1 MVKNK
6 IIWTFYDFFNLNI
19 VDMQYCVS
27 FRYTAEVIQLYIFI
41 LFSIISYY
49 KILNVV
55 PCAIA

>member
-1 MVKNK
+1 M
-6 IIWTFYDFFNLNI
+6 IFFNLNI